1 MTHWMACLSRA
12 RHSVLDGR
20 HLWGSIEIGLPK
32 QGFRHYRLVVFPPGV
47 TVSDRRRIR
56 QARAWPTWGAVTFV
70 ACLVGLSAALGPWTD
85 LMTSAALWLGAG
97 VVVFVRAGEARARVR
112 TLSVVLVDRHYD
124 PRTADTFALLASV
137 AEQLTHADL
146 LLARKEISATKHE
159 LIWGLA
165 YDRLGPDQ
173 IGSTDRRPPD

>member
-1 MTHWMACLSRA
+1 
-12 RHSVLDGR
+12 
-20 HLWGSIEIGLPK
+20 
-32 QGFRHYRLVVFPPGV
+32 
-47 TVSDRRRIR
+47 
-56 QARAWPTWGAVTFV
+56 
-70 ACLVGLSAALGPWTD
+70 
-85 LMTSAALWLGAG
+85 
-97 VVVFVRAGEARARVR
+97 VVFVRAGEARARVR